1 MQVCCSGRIFWRC
14 DHSPHHLL
22 NHLSLIPPSL
32 HSPLPHATFC
42 LRGPLTNSRQRS
54 RVMHVSRE
62 REKIL
67 ACVCVSAMDA
77 ARQLQEA
84 SPGRGGPDRPGHGMH
99 AERVSYIISSM
110 PPCTYVSQQCAWLQ
124 LSASACEEEK
134 KKKLDHVLLNSD
146 DLCVCF
152 CTRGEEEISILCL
165 SLRP

>member
-54 RVMHVSRE
+54 MVMHVSRE
-62 REKIL
+62 RRYWL
-67 ACVCVSAMDA
+67 VCVSAMDA

-110 PPCTYVSQQCAWLQ
+110 PPVLYVRVPTVRMAATLCIGLRRRR
-124 LSASACEEEK
+124 EEEAGPRT
-134 KKKLDHVLLNSD
+134 SE
-146 DLCVCF
+146 F
-152 CTRGEEEISILCL
+152 
-165 SLRP
+165 